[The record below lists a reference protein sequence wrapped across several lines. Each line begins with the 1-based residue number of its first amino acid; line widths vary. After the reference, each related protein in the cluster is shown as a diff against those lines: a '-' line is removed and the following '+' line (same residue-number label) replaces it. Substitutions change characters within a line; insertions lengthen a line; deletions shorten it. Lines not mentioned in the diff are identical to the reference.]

1 MAETSKNP
9 VTSVRLPEMT
19 RRQLEALTNR
29 HAMSMANVLTI
40 AIDRMYQQEIT
51 PMTSQIDQ
59 TTISAILRAEITPE
73 FASDADKVLRQQY
86 IVDRRGTFRG
96 TNLVIFEMSACPN
109 TPAIYEWHD
118 GSVTVFDIRPRT
130 QQTNEELARVRVRT
144 TELNADRDI
153 LVDYDWPNMDEHW
166 QWLATADMD
175 EIRAWIRMVREAENA
190 IR

>member
-1 MAETSKNP
+1 MTKNI
-9 VTSVRLPEMT
+9 RLNARIDADL
-19 RRQLEALTNR
+19 RRKLQELSDTLGINQSA
-29 HAMSMANVLTI
+29 VLTI
-40 AIDRMYQQEIT
+40 AINRMYQQEIKT
-51 PMTSQIDQ
+51 MTSQIDQ
-59 TTISAILRAEITPE
+59 TAISAVLRAEITPE

-130 QQTNEELARVRVRT
+130 QPTNEELARKRVRT

-175 EIRAWIRMVREAENA
+175 EIRGWIRMVREAENA